1 MILVH
6 QAVERKL
13 LSPFYTD
20 NLKNHCIHN
29 QIKGEKQNAFF
40 PNRCLTNLATA
51 DVTPYARAC
60 TDGANQQWKLNA
72 DNTLRPKNDPSKC
85 LFLIEP
91 GEGDFNSYGFK
102 VLPCSNN
109 YRNKKFKFEYLT
121 QQMASEPTMHT
132 YFKLKV
138 KGENF
143 GRESWRGQNICLA
156 YKPVNGWVTAG
167 VFIGWA
173 PIPSSCSCPTGEDMF
188 TCIGQYVPNFEYGWF
203 KFEPSS
209 V

>member
-1 MILVH
+1 M
-6 QAVERKL
+6 R
-13 LSPFYTD
+13 
-20 NLKNHCIHN
+20 
-29 QIKGEKQNAFF
+29 FF
-40 PNRCLTNLATA
+40 PNRCLTNLAPA
-51 DVTPYARAC
+51 EVTPYARAC

-91 GEGDFNSYGFK
+91 GEGGFNPYGFK
-102 VLPCSNN
+102 VLPCSDN

-143 GRESWRGQNICLA
+143 GCKGWQGKNICLA
-156 YKPVNGWVTAG
+156 YKPVNGWVTGAG
-167 VFIGWA
+167 FKGWV
-173 PIPSSCSCPTGEDMF
+173 PIESSCSCPSEECLF
-188 TCIGQYVPNFEYGWF
+188 NCISQSVPISDYGWF
-203 KFEPSS
+203 KFEPVSE
-209 V
+209 